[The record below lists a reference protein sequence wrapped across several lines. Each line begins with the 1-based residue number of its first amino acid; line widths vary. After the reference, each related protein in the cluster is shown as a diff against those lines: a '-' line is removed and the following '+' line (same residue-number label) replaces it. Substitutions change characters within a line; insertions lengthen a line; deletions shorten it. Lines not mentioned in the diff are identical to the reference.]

1 MRNICIRLRTSAF
14 KPDNFCKHLGNSS
27 ESLLCVNG
35 VWWDVFG
42 TLSNICDGPLTQK
55 LLTSKRP
62 KYFLIKTL
70 SYMFHKTLSYMFHLI
85 LRYGHLHIL
94 QFQQFQYKR
103 KHCTQIYKKDGDSRW
118 KVRIHQMKY
127 PFNNGPPNQCQI
139 FVSDVLAL
147 TGFSDSYKKNTC
159 VKFDYF

>member
-1 MRNICIRLRTSAF
+1 MPNIIWEISAYAFIRAF
-14 KPDNFCKHLGNSS
+14 KPDNFCKHLMNSS

-35 VWWDVFG
+35 VWWDVFW
-42 TLSNICDGPLTQK
+42 TLPNIFDGPLTQK
-55 LLTSKRP
+55 LLTTKRP

-70 SYMFHKTLSYMFHLI
+70 SYMFHKALI

-103 KHCTQIYKKDGDSRW
+103 KHCKQIYKKDDDSRW

-127 PFNNGPPNQCQI
+127 PFNNGPPNQTYAWSLTI
-139 FVSDVLAL
+139 FKSCAIESITVPL
-147 TGFSDSYKKNTC
+147 
-159 VKFDYF
+159 